1 MKMKMYSLQMFKVIN
16 GLQKAIRGFYILL
29 IVATIYSSAYG
40 FISDTSVWSEPAL
53 KVLSIVEIVLVMTY
67 LGLLLSITLFG
78 RFEGVFMGTDVAN
91 VIAYWKWLLD
101 KVKDVLIYNGIL
113 GFIIFSLY
121 IK

>member
-1 MKMKMYSLQMFKVIN
+1 MKMYSLQMFKVIN

-91 VIAYWKWLLD
+91 VIAYWKWLMD

>member
-16 GLQKAIRGFYILL
+16 GLQKAVRGFYILL

-40 FISDTSVWSEPAL
+40 FIPDTSVWSEPAL

>member
-40 FISDTSVWSEPAL
+40 FIPDTSVWSEPAL

>member
-91 VIAYWKWLLD
+91 VIAYWKWLLH